1 MANQNLAIVSN
12 NLVEN
17 IIVGDPAQ
25 LKELSAALGK
35 EVVYVPEYPLAIGD
49 MRVGENWTRNVN
61 GVQTIL
67 DARPTYD
74 ELEAAVNDLYSTLE
88 GGGAE

>member
-74 ELEAAVNDLYSTLE
+74 ELEAALNEIYALI
-88 GGGAE
+88 

>member
-1 MANQNLAIVSN
+1 MANVKLAVVDN
-12 NLVEN
+12 DRVEN
-17 IIVGDPAQ
+17 LIVGDVRQ
-25 LKELSAALGK
+25 INELSAALGK

-74 ELEAAVNDLYSTLE
+74 ELEAALNEIYALIE
-88 GGGAE
+88 GGSEE

>member
-1 MANQNLAIVSN
+1 MANQTLAIVSN

-25 LKELSAALGK
+25 IEELSAAMGK
-35 EVVYVPEYPLAIGD
+35 EVVYIPEYTLAIGD
-49 MRVGENWTRNVN
+49 MRVGENWTRKVN
-61 GVQTIL
+61 GVQNII
-67 DARPTYD
+67 DARPTYS

-88 GGGAE
+88 GGSAE

>member
-17 IIVGDPAQ
+17 IIIGDPAQ
-25 LKELSAALGK
+25 IEELSAALGK
-35 EVVYVPEYPLAIGD
+35 EVVYVPEYPLTIGD

-67 DARPTYD
+67 DARPTYS

-88 GGGAE
+88 GGSAE